1 VEGRP
6 LDENELVSRAK
17 QQDVNAYE
25 ALVHRY
31 QELAFRAAY
40 HVTLDA
46 AEAEDA
52 AQEAFVKAYYAL
64 SRFREGAPFKPWLLT
79 IVVNEARNRRKAA
92 GRRAG
97 IEQRAFAVHASGD
110 PARSPEAVA
119 EAGELRAALL
129 GAIRRLREE
138 DRLVLAYRYFLD
150 LSEAEMAQAL
160 HCARGTIK
168 SRLSR
173 ALTRLR
179 AVIKLEP
186 ESRAI
191 VGELNG

>member
-6 LDENELVSRAK
+6 LDDSELVSRAK

-25 ALVHRY
+25 GLVHRY

-46 AEAEDA
+46 GEAEDA

-64 SRFREGAPFKPWLLT
+64 NRFREGAPFRPWLLT

-129 GAIRRLREE
+129 SAIRRLREE
-138 DRLVLAYRYFLD
+138 DRLVLAYRYFFD
-150 LSEAEMAQAL
+150 LSEAEMADAL
-160 HCARGTIK
+160 HVARGTIK

-173 ALTRLR
+173 ALSRLR
-179 AVIKLEP
+179 AVVPLEP
-186 ESRAI
+186 ESRPVA
-191 VGELNG
+191 GGFDG